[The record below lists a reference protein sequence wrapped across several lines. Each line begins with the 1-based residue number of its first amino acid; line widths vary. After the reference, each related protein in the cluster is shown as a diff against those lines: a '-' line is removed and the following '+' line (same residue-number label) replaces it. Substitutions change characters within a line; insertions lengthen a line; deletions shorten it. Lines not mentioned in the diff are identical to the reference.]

1 MSAREIVALPITGD
15 LALEVHGGWRLAA
28 VSQGSTEW
36 ATALLTGE
44 VPLLAPGRPQ
54 AAWAGNHELAAVL
67 DPAARAALAHG
78 TFTRIAQ
85 AARGME
91 TTKAGN
97 QASAIAIAEFTGWP
111 GPWPDAVADY
121 VLDIVTA
128 SITAQGTV
136 RVLRDLLA
144 SAARRIPV
152 TGPRDY
158 GAALT
163 RLAQSTDCAY
173 PWIAVLRRAADT
185 LALRRA
191 FQAAFTESPP
201 AMT

>member
-1 MSAREIVALPITGD
+1 
-15 LALEVHGGWRLAA
+15 
-28 VSQGSTEW
+28 
-36 ATALLTGE
+36 
-44 VPLLAPGRPQ
+44 
-54 AAWAGNHELAAVL
+54 
-67 DPAARAALAHG
+67 
-78 TFTRIAQ
+78 
-85 AARGME
+85 ME
-91 TTKAGN
+91 ATKAGN

-128 SITAQGTV
+128 SITTQGAV

-158 GAALT
+158 GAALA
-163 RLAQSTDCAY
+163 RLAQSADCAY

-191 FQAAFTESPP
+191 FQAAITESSP
-201 AMT
+201 AHGLTRAAGS